1 MTAEVTLSQT
11 VSAAVTASS
20 DIWAAKWLGAAVT
33 SRFAFAPQKDK
44 KDSEIRFTS
53 GLPEMGRK
61 LPTSALC
68 LAIYLSYRYPISAL
82 WHVMSLRDP
91 FNLDSF

>member
-1 MTAEVTLSQT
+1 MGPLTRPLQPQVIYGLRSGSVPLSLRVRRRAT
-11 VSAAVTASS
+11 
-20 DIWAAKWLGAAVT
+20 
-33 SRFAFAPQKDK
+33 PQKDK

-61 LPTSALC
+61 LPSPALC

-82 WHVMSLRDP
+82 WHVMLPRDP